1 MLTPR
6 TFIIALVL
14 FATTLSACGKR
25 QSDSAISQ
33 FDINQPTPSRPSAPP
48 EQGALVMLDDAVP
61 VGKND
66 ACHATYYTKR
76 TPEEAFIA
84 VNGLFKTKGFRVNPN
99 SRETQ
104 SMSNMTNEAWVMSR
118 TGRDVTF
125 INAVYP
131 IGYEFN
137 QEWDP
142 MQGIATDT
150 VVQIV
155 YQQYLDN
162 KGNCTY

>member
-6 TFIIALVL
+6 TIIIALAL
-14 FATTLSACGKR
+14 FATTLSACGNR
-25 QSDSAISQ
+25 QSNGAITQ
-33 FDINQPTPSRPSAPP
+33 LDLNKPNPTRPASPP
-48 EQGALVMLDDAVP
+48 EQGALVMLDDAIP

-76 TPEEAFIA
+76 TPEEAIIA

-99 SRETQ
+99 SRLTQ
-104 SMSNMTNEAWVMSR
+104 SMSNMTNEAWIMSR

-131 IGYEFN
+131 TGYEFN

-142 MQGIATDT
+142 MQGVATDT

-155 YQQYLDN
+155 YKQYLDDE
-162 KGNCTY
+162 GNCTY